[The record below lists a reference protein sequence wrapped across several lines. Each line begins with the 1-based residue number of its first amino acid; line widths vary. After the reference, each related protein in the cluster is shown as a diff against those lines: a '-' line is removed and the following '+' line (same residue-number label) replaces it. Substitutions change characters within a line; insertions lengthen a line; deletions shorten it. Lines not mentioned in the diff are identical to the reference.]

1 MEHPQI
7 RDYILRSISGS
18 GESLWPLDWF
28 ERFLGERRFPRALS
42 IGCGTGALERDI
54 VRRNLAESVDAFDGS
69 TNSLRLA
76 KEQAAGEGVS
86 QRIHYFAADFNRPVL
101 TRSKYDAVFIHQA
114 LHHVEKLEKLLR
126 SVHHILKPDG
136 VLYLDE
142 YVGPSRNEWVH
153 EMVEWHRQRY
163 ESYPPAARKIEPMPL
178 PIEVNDPSEA
188 IRSSEI
194 LEQVRV
200 GFEVVAMRPYGGN
213 VLGLLLPY
221 LQVEELA
228 QDEIDRLIVEE
239 QKILARGEP
248 SYYAI
253 IVARPRRGFGG
264 TLASARYFAEPKL
277 KRIGRE
283 LRALFA

>member
-7 RDYILRSISGS
+7 RDYILRSISGTES
-18 GESLWPLDWF
+18 GLWPLDWF
-28 ERFLGERRFPRALS
+28 ERFLGKRRFPRALS
-42 IGCGTGALERDI
+42 IGCGTGALERDL
-54 VRRNLAESVDAFDGS
+54 VRRNLVESVDAFDGS
-69 TNSLRLA
+69 TNSLRVA
-76 KEQAAGEGVS
+76 KEQAAAEEMS
-86 QRIHYFAADFNRPVL
+86 QRIHYFAADFNRPL
-101 TRSKYDAVFIHQA
+101 LARAAYDAVFIHQA

-126 SVHHILKPDG
+126 SVHHVLKPDG

-142 YVGPSRNEWVH
+142 YIGPSRNEWVH

-163 ESYPPAARKIEPMPL
+163 ESYPPAARRIEPMPL

-213 VLGLLLPY
+213 VLSLLLPY
-221 LQVEELA
+221 VQIEELPL
-228 QDEIDRLIVEE
+228 DEIDRLIGED
-239 QKILARGEP
+239 QKMLAQGER
-248 SYYAI
+248 SYYSI
-253 IVARPRRGFGG
+253 IVARPRRGIGG

-283 LRALFA
+283 LRALFD